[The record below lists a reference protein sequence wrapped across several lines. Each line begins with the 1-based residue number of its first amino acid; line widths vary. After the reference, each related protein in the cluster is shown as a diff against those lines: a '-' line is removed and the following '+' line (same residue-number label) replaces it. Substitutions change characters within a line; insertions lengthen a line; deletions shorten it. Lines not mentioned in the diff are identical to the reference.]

1 MNGLPCHENAKQS
14 FRAGIEGSL
23 GWNIWNNLHFD
34 LNGSYSCNKVLSN
47 TFGKSNH
54 ILTPSVTL
62 DSDLSWKADNWRVGT
77 NVNYRSSM
85 YIDMENNYSIPEL
98 FTLNVYGSMSFKNVE
113 LSVRV
118 NNVTNRTNYCTGML
132 GADNQILYIKNASI
146 NLNGSI
152 LVYF

>member
-1 MNGLPCHENAKQS
+1 
-14 FRAGIEGSL
+14 
-23 GWNIWNNLHFD
+23 
-34 LNGSYSCNKVLSN
+34 
-47 TFGKSNH
+47 
-54 ILTPSVTL
+54 
-62 DSDLSWKADNWRVGT
+62 
-77 NVNYRSSM
+77 M

-98 FTLNVYGSMSFKNVE
+98 FTLNVYGSVLFKNVE

-146 NLNGSI
+146 NINGSI